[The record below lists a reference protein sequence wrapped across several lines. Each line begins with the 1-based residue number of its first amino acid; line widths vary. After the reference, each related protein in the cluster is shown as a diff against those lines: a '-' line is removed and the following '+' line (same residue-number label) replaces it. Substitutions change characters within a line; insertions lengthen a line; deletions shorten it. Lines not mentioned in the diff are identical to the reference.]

1 MLVKTPAM
9 KLGVELRSIETDAEK
24 LVWKG
29 VANSMP
35 CTVEMGGA
43 ELRQIAGMALHPK
56 QLFKI
61 IGLMLERERERE
73 RERDEA

>member
-9 KLGVELRSIETDAEK
+9 KLGVELRSIETETEK

-29 VANSMP
+29 VANAMP

-43 ELRQIAGMALHPK
+43 ELRRIAGMTLHPK
-56 QLFKI
+56 TLFKI
-61 IGLMLERERERE
+61 IGLMLKPARK
-73 RERDEA
+73 EA